1 MEDKI
6 NHPKHYN
13 NSPAH
18 CECGRRIE
26 CIDIARHMDFNIG
39 NAIKYLWR
47 YRDKNGIEDLKK
59 AAWYL
64 QDVINTFEKSN
75 EGYQVCNKEVVHEVE

>member
-1 MEDKI
+1 MTDNI

-26 CIDIARHMDFNIG
+26 CIDITRHMDFNIG
-39 NAIKYLWR
+39 NAVKYIWR
-47 YRDKNGIEDLKK
+47 FADKNGIEDLQK

-64 QDVINTFEKSN
+64 HDTIKQLEKEN
-75 EGYQVCNKEVVHEVE
+75 LGQVCMTKDLEG